1 MSFGFN
7 AGLSGLRVN
16 ANRMRVAA
24 NNISNVNTPGYKAGS
39 GVTQSVGP
47 GFGAATTSI
56 KTDTSQGFPVFT
68 GNALD
73 LAIQG
78 EGYFRVTTPDG
89 RTGYTRNS
97 VLGRDN
103 QGRLTDSA
111 GNILAPEISVP
122 SNASSVTIGR
132 DGSVKAV
139 VNGSGTVLGKI
150 ELARFNNPAGLTG
163 AGGGIFFESSAS
175 GQAVTGS
182 PGTGGLGSLMPGSVE
197 SSNVD
202 LTREIVDMIIA
213 KRGYSANARAIKASD
228 EMLGTLLNIKT

>member
-1 MSFGFN
+1 MLFGFN

-16 ANRMRVAA
+16 ANKMRVAA
-24 NNISNVNTPGYKAGS
+24 NNISNINTSGYKAGS
-39 GVTQSVGP
+39 TVTQSAGP
-47 GFGAATTSI
+47 GFGAATTAI

-68 GNALD
+68 GNSLD

-78 EGYFRVTTPDG
+78 EGYFQVTTPDG

-97 VLGRDN
+97 ALGKDS

-111 GNILAPEISVP
+111 GNILTPQITVP
-122 SNASSVTIGR
+122 SNATSVTIGQ

-139 VNGSGTVLGKI
+139 VNGSETVLGTI
-150 ELARFNNPAGLTG
+150 ELARFNNPAGLTQ
-163 AGGGIFFESSAS
+163 AGGNIYFESSDS

-182 PGTGGLGSLMPGSVE
+182 PGAGGLGSLMPGSVE

-202 LTREIVDMIIA
+202 LTQEIVNMIIA
-213 KRGYSANARAIKASD
+213 KHGYSANAKAIKASD